1 MAVLLGTGD
10 GTFGPTAYYPYG
22 WGPVVTADF
31 DGDGI
36 LDLAVGG
43 NGYFVTLKGNG
54 DGTFQ
59 TGVNH
64 TIFSET
70 MSLAVAD
77 FNGDGLPDLAV
88 SDSICG
94 AVTFMLG
101 TGNED
106 FQQIDSYAVGYSPGI
121 MAVGDFDGH
130 GKPSLAVAS
139 PYGASNNVTILR
151 NTTR

>member
-1 MAVLLGTGD
+1 
-10 GTFGPTAYYPYG
+10 
-22 WGPVVTADF
+22 
-31 DGDGI
+31 
-36 LDLAVGG
+36 
-43 NGYFVTLKGNG
+43 
-54 DGTFQ
+54 
-59 TGVNH
+59 
-64 TIFSET
+64 
-70 MSLAVAD
+70 
-77 FNGDGLPDLAV
+77 
-88 SDSICG
+88 
-94 AVTFMLG
+94 MLG